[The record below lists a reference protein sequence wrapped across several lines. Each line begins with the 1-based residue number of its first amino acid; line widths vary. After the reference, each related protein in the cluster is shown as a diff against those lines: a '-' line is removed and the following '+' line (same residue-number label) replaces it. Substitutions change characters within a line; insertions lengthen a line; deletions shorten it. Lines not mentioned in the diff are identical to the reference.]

1 MKGMESLDAI
11 VIGAGPAGSIAA
23 LRLAES
29 GRSVLL
35 AEKRETVG
43 SPVRCAEATGP
54 REEIARFVPL
64 KEEWIASD
72 IDGARF
78 VSPRGTRIEKSFPRI
93 GVVLDRERFDAGLA
107 AAAVA
112 AGAVLRTGCEAVR
125 IERSDR
131 DRWIVGFEEEG
142 GARECTAPL
151 LVGADG
157 VESVVGRRAGI
168 DSGWSSTEL
177 FSCLEV
183 RLRGARCDGTIEFHF
198 GAGVAPG
205 GYAWVFP
212 RGDDLWNVGV
222 GIDPS
227 RAERVPAKIFLDRFV
242 ERHFA
247 GSEILGSMAGA
258 ACRSRALRTISG
270 EGILLVGDAAHQ
282 GNPLTGGG
290 IMNALEGADL
300 AGRIGAAAFTEG
312 DLSAKRLARYDR
324 EWRRTVGKVNDRYHR
339 LANLLFRKYDDD
351 DMEEIWH
358 ATARLLRNRKE
369 KTGFF
374 PFIRDYLAFP
384 ADFVAAS
391 LPVVPGLSNRRIL
404 F

>member
-1 MKGMESLDAI
+1 MERLDAI

-35 AEKRETVG
+35 AEKRDTIG
-43 SPVRCAEATGP
+43 PPVRCAEATGP
-54 REEIARFVPL
+54 REEIERFVPL
-64 KEEWIASD
+64 KEEWIASE

-78 VSPRGTRIEKSFPRI
+78 VSPHGNRIEKSFPRV

-107 AAAVA
+107 AAAA
-112 AGAVLRTGCEAVR
+112 EAGAVLRTGCEAVR
-125 IERSDR
+125 LGRDDR
-131 DRWIVGFEEEG
+131 DGWTVRFEEEG
-142 GARECTAPL
+142 GGRECSAPL

-157 VESVVGRRAGI
+157 IESLVGRWAGL
-168 DSGWSSTEL
+168 DSGWSSAEL
-177 FSCLEV
+177 FSCFEV
-183 RLRGARCDGTIEFHF
+183 RLRGAPCDGYLEFHF

-212 RGDDLWNVGV
+212 RGGDLWNVGV
-222 GIDPS
+222 GIDP
-227 RAERVPAKIFLDRFV
+227 AGAGKAPAKIFLDRFL

-247 GSEILGSMAGA
+247 GSEILDSMGGA

-300 AGRIGAAAFTEG
+300 AGRIGAAALTEG
-312 DLSAKRLARYDR
+312 DLSAGRLARYDR

-339 LANLLFRKYDDD
+339 LANLLYRKYGDDE
-351 DMEEIWH
+351 MEKIWR
-358 ATARLLRNRKE
+358 AMARLLRNRNE
-369 KTGFF
+369 KTGVF
-374 PFIRDYLAFP
+374 PFVRDYLAFP
-384 ADFVAAS
+384 ADFIAAS
-391 LPVVPGLSNRRIL
+391 LPVLPVLSNRRIL
-404 F
+404 L